1 MVKGL
6 RVMGMMRKVVM
17 AMLLGHVVLVFSS
30 RAQSPFTAPDSLLI
44 IQEGIASYYGTRFHN
59 RMTANGEI
67 YDMWQFTAAHKH
79 LPFGTLLKVTNKK
92 NGIQAVVRI
101 NDRLPKSSKRI
112 IDLSKGVAEHL
123 DMVND
128 GIVPVTLEVLSH
140 HAIDWVKQQ
149 YRVVPPDIRLRSY
162 FHSIDYTKDE
172 EIVKGSMKEPPQKKQ
187 KKGE

>member
-1 MVKGL
+1 MV
-6 RVMGMMRKVVM
+6 
-17 AMLLGHVVLVFSS
+17 LLAHFCLIFSS
-30 RAQSPFTAPDSLLI
+30 KAQSPFTAPDSLLV

-92 NGIQAVVRI
+92 NGRQAVVRI

-112 IDLSKGVAEHL
+112 IDLSKGVAAHL

-128 GIVPVTLEVLSH
+128 GIVPVTLELLSH
-140 HAIDWVKQQ
+140 HAIDWVRQQ
-149 YRVVPPDIRLRSY
+149 YKVVPGDIRLRSY
-162 FHSIDYTKDE
+162 FHGIAYTKDE
-172 EIVKGSMKEPPQKKQ
+172 EIIKSSLKESLQKK
-187 KKGE
+187 

>member
-1 MVKGL
+1 MK
-6 RVMGMMRKVVM
+6 KVVLIV
-17 AMLLGHVVLVFSS
+17 LLAHFCLIFSLK
-30 RAQSPFTAPDSLLI
+30 AQSPFTAPDSLLV

-59 RMTANGEI
+59 RRTANGEI

-92 NGIQAVVRI
+92 NGSQAVVRI

-128 GIVPVTLEVLSH
+128 GIVPVTLELLSH

-149 YRVVPPDIRLRSY
+149 YQLVPSDIRLRSY
-162 FHSIDYTKDE
+162 FHDIAYTKDE
-172 EIVKGSMKEPPQKKQ
+172 EIIKSTLKESLQKK
-187 KKGE
+187 